1 MSILPS
7 GSGGGFFSQGPQGPP
22 GLPGPIGASGP
33 TGAFGATGPQG
44 ETGPQGFSGGPTGP
58 TGPTGPAGFQG
69 FKGPPGSGFGSQGP
83 SGVQGPTGPSG
94 ASGPV
99 RVTPEGAVVYF
110 NFLGVSTNS
119 GLLYSSNV
127 LTADGRY
134 VDTGSFHVGQTLTQ
148 SVQSAGSLYN
158 GTDPLSTVP
167 VIVASVSISNLTQY
181 QSLIV
186 AGNFAMT
193 QIPISNV
200 TTGPARLTSFLL
212 GYSVD
217 NATAFILP
225 GQANTTQTQNEL
237 NDGQAQASKM
247 IFVKLQQGI
256 DYTIGAQALNLCIA
270 GPDGVGPYNYIG
282 TYDYTLAVFP
292 VV

>member
-22 GLPGPIGASGP
+22 GLPGPIGPSGRA
-33 TGAFGATGPQG
+33 GSFGATGPQG
-44 ETGPQGFSGGPTGP
+44 DTGPQGFSGGATGP
-58 TGPTGPAGFQG
+58 SGPTGPAGFQG

-83 SGVQGPTGPSG
+83 NGATGATGPSG

-99 RVTPEGAVVYF
+99 RVTPEGAVVVF
-110 NFLGVSTNS
+110 DFLGISSVSSPQYLNNT
-119 GLLYSSNV
+119 
-127 LTADGRY
+127 LTLDGAY
-134 VDTGSFHVGQTLTQ
+134 VDTGSFHVGRTLTQ

-181 QSLIV
+181 ESLIV

-225 GQANTTQTQNEL
+225 GQANTTQTQNGV
-237 NDGQAQASKM
+237 NDGQAQAAKM
-247 IFVKLQQGI
+247 IFVKLQQGV
-256 DYTIGAQALNLCIA
+256 DYTIGAQTLNLCIA
-270 GPDGVGPYNYIG
+270 GPPGVGPYNYIG